1 MKGKLLVIEGMG
13 GSGKST
19 VCDKI
24 EKWLQDSNMP
34 YIRTREPG
42 GTVAAEYLRQLC
54 RQGIPGDPTKLEPIT
69 VALLYNAAR
78 AENVAKVIRPAL
90 AEGKVVLCDRFVD
103 STLAY
108 QGGYGG
114 VDYEV
119 LQGIHD
125 LSHGINA
132 DLTLLLDGE
141 PATFLMR
148 ISDEEKATDQFDNLK
163 LAEYDRVREAYR
175 QVAVGSSRHRVINA
189 MQPEA
194 QVFAQIL
201 PFLLKLQNDMMQRP
215 LVRGAWGIRNTIPRH
230 EFDGIND

>member
-1 MKGKLLVIEGMG
+1 MQGKLLVIEGMG

-19 VCDKI
+19 TCDKI
-24 EKWLQDSNMP
+24 EKWLQDSNIP
-34 YIRTREPG
+34 YVRTREPG
-42 GTVAAEYLRQLC
+42 GTFAAEYLRQLC

-103 STLAY
+103 STIAY

-114 VDYEV
+114 VGTEV

-125 LSHGINA
+125 LSHGLDA
-132 DLTLLLDGE
+132 DLTLLLDGV

-148 ISDEEKATDQFDNLK
+148 ISDEEKKTDQFDNLK

-175 QVAVGSSRHRVINA
+175 ERAYGSPSHRVINA
-189 MQPEA
+189 MLSEE
-194 QVFAQIL
+194 QVWAQIL
-201 PFLLKLQNDMMQRP
+201 PFLMKLQNDLLQRP
-215 LVRGAWGIRNTIPRH
+215 ATRIAAWPATMS
-230 EFDGIND
+230 